1 MEKNKVQFITHT
13 ALIAAAYAALTYF
26 FAFMSYGQVQ
36 FRISEILVLFAFIEP
51 KYGLGLVLG
60 CILANLTSPLGVID
74 IIVGSFATLI
84 AVLFIIQVK
93 KVFGYNKKSLALASF
108 GPVISNAIFVGLEL
122 TYLFQ
127 TPFILNALYVAIGEF
142 VVVTVVG
149 TAVVNALMKNTNLAG
164 KLSIN

>member
-13 ALIAAAYAALTYF
+13 ALVAATYAALTYI

-74 IIVGSFATLI
+74 IVVGSFATLV

-93 KVFGYNKKSLALASF
+93 KTFGYNKKSLVLASL

-122 TYLFQ
+122 TYLFE
-127 TPFILNALYVAIGEF
+127 TPFLLNALYVAIGEF

-149 TAVVNALMKNTNLAG
+149 TAVVNNIMKNTNLTG